1 LGDITRFNLADDGL
15 NSEGREVNR
24 INDDPRLNGLAL
36 GVVGLGGS
44 SVSTVDVRTIGACIV
59 ETRDKLRMITS
70 SPSNVSAESREFSS
84 TSGLTESVL
93 TTMGNRTARRNLM

>member
-1 LGDITRFNLADDGL
+1 MTRFNLADDGL

-24 INDDPRLNGLAL
+24 MNDDPRLRGLAL

-44 SVSTVDVRTIGACIV
+44 RVSTVDVRTIGVGIV
-59 ETRDKLRMITS
+59 ETRDKLLMITS

-93 TTMGNRTARRNLM
+93 TTTGNRTARRSLI